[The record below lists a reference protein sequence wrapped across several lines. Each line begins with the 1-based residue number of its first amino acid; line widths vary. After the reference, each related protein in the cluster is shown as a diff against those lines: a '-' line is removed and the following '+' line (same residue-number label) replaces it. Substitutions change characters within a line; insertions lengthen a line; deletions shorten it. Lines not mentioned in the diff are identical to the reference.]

1 MDEDIRFDWDSLVML
16 LPLCFDY
23 YREWEQGNAIDIDD
37 AMNQIGKAF
46 GCEDLQSFVAQK
58 AADALAEGFSSAL
71 GEDDSQK
78 LAGLFVGMGKGVL
91 PILMK
96 YAKGDVDRTD
106 VFSQL
111 NRVCFDGAGQLQ
123 DVLKKSLNISD
134 SAADRLASHC
144 GGYIISIFCLMASY
158 KIYQSASRDAALAKE
173 HRIEIEQL
181 CNENIAAI
189 KKQKD
194 EMEQWLSTTH
204 MNRLLVF
211 KNGTSVIDQA
221 VIEDDNDS
229 FILGNNELCALFGK
243 KLQYQNTK
251 EFDELMASSDAFK
264 F

>member
-1 MDEDIRFDWDSLVML
+1 MDEGIRFDWDSLVML
-16 LPLCFDY
+16 VPLCFDY

-46 GCEDLQSFVAQK
+46 GFEDPQSFIAEK
-58 AADALAEGFSSAL
+58 AADVLAEGFSSAL
-71 GEDDSQK
+71 GEDDSRK
-78 LAGLFVGMGKGVL
+78 LAGLFMGMGKDVL
-91 PILMK
+91 PILVK
-96 YAKGDVDRTD
+96 YATGDADRTD

-111 NRVCFDGAGQLQ
+111 NRVCFDGTGPLQ
-123 DVLKKSLNISD
+123 DVLKKSLNIPD
-134 SAADRLASHC
+134 LAADRLAGRC
-144 GGYIISIFCLMASY
+144 NGYVVSIFCLMASY

-194 EMEQWLSTTH
+194 EMEQWLSTTY
-204 MNRLLVF
+204 MDRLLVF
-211 KNGTSVIDQA
+211 ENGASVIDQA
-221 VIEDDNDS
+221 IIEDDNDS

-243 KLQYQNTK
+243 KPQYQNTK

-264 F
+264 L